1 MATKAGLEGQIKV
14 WGSYSQITTRET
26 DEPQA
31 STVQHGEL
39 YPISSNHPK
48 WSVICKNMESL
59 CCTTG
64 TDTNF
69 KSTGSQ

>member
-14 WGSYSQITTRET
+14 WGSYTQITTRET

-31 STVQHGEL
+31 STVQHVEL

-48 WSVICKNMESL
+48 GSIICKNTELL
-59 CCTTG
+59 CCTTE
-64 TDTNF
+64 TDTNL
-69 KSTGSQ
+69 